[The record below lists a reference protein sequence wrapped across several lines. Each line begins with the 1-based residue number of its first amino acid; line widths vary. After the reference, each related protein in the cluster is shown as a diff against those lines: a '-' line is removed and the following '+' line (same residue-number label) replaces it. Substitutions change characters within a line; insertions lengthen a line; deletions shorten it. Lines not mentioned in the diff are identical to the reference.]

1 MENLMEQR
9 IPITLNQLVQ
19 LLLKNSKKVLVPS
32 TLANSEE
39 FKIDDLAQHI
49 VEDIEQAISQTSQK
63 GITIICRDSD
73 EKHFAGSGD
82 KDISANSNGQIQLR
96 SNKHPGN
103 DHFIDENS
111 QKISS
116 GSGGKQ
122 VTRGIPTPT
131 TGIVDLIYDN
141 EAKDNRSPH
150 LFSKKTNPYSLG
162 LASPRSDETKLRF
175 FPPNPSDNNLG
186 KNNGVGSPGSGRV
199 EKPAIEELL
208 KIESIKIVELNSKFK
223 IICDLNGRL
232 IKARHRCKMAKID
245 KTSFL
250 AIIEDG
256 IRLHLGRIWDTC
268 NELSQQNSPPQQ
280 GQQGILSLDNINTF
294 LLEIEGQL
302 SGNAPSPKI

>member
-1 MENLMEQR
+1 M
-9 IPITLNQLVQ
+9 
-19 LLLKNSKKVLVPS
+19 
-32 TLANSEE
+32 
-39 FKIDDLAQHI
+39 
-49 VEDIEQAISQTSQK
+49 
-63 GITIICRDSD
+63 
-73 EKHFAGSGD
+73 
-82 KDISANSNGQIQLR
+82 
-96 SNKHPGN
+96 
-103 DHFIDENS
+103 
-111 QKISS
+111 
-116 GSGGKQ
+116 
-122 VTRGIPTPT
+122 
-131 TGIVDLIYDN
+131 
-141 EAKDNRSPH
+141 
-150 LFSKKTNPYSLG
+150 
-162 LASPRSDETKLRF
+162 
-175 FPPNPSDNNLG
+175 
-186 KNNGVGSPGSGRV
+186 
-199 EKPAIEELL
+199 